1 LGRARRRRLSGWSR
15 ERRRMFAKQNASTG
29 LLDANASI
37 DRCSGCGADVSL
49 LPPTAALS
57 ARPCLCTR
65 CGSVY
70 FARHGEGD
78 ESFCDMGIRPVSYA
92 EVQRAINLNVEP
104 SSNRI
109 RRSHVERLV
118 KCMSMKQYGGVDA
131 RREKRYPV
139 AAPVTIVPL
148 GPDFRVVGKPFRAM
162 TTNISSGG
170 SALIHAAPILDPFLA
185 LDFAVAGVKLSPAIL
200 EVLRVRQLAMASEVA
215 GRLVCR
221 ILAD

>member
-1 LGRARRRRLSGWSR
+1 
-15 ERRRMFAKQNASTG
+15 MFAKRNAG
-29 LLDANASI
+29 ADLLEPAVSI

-49 LPPTAALS
+49 APPTPALS
-57 ARPCLCTR
+57 ARPWLCTR

-70 FARHGEGD
+70 FARHGAGEED
-78 ESFCDMGIRPVSYA
+78 YCDMGIRPVSYG

-104 SSNRI
+104 PSSRI
-109 RRSHVERLV
+109 RRGDVERLV

-170 SALIHAAPILDPFLA
+170 SALIHSAPILEPFLA

-200 EVLRVRQLAMASEVA
+200 EVLRVRQLALASEVA

-221 ILAD
+221 VLAD

>member
-1 LGRARRRRLSGWSR
+1 
-15 ERRRMFAKQNASTG
+15 M
-29 LLDANASI
+29 
-37 DRCSGCGADVSL
+37 
-49 LPPTAALS
+49 PPTAALS
-57 ARPCLCTR
+57 ARPWLCTR

-70 FARHGEGD
+70 FARHDGGD
-78 ESFCDMGIRPVSYA
+78 EDSCELGVRPVSYG

-104 SSNRI
+104 PSSRV
-109 RRSHVERLV
+109 RRGDVERLV
-118 KCMSMKQYGGVDA
+118 KCMTMKQYGGVDA

-170 SALIHAAPILDPFLA
+170 SALIHSSPILEPFLA
-185 LDFAVAGVKLSPAIL
+185 LDFAAAGVKLSPAIL
-200 EVLRVRQLAMASEVA
+200 EVTRIRQLALASEIA

-221 ILAD
+221 ILAE

>member
-1 LGRARRRRLSGWSR
+1 
-15 ERRRMFAKQNASTG
+15 MFAKRNAG
-29 LLDANASI
+29 IALLDLPASI
-37 DRCSGCGADVSL
+37 DRCSGCGADVAL
-49 LPPTAALS
+49 MPPTPALS
-57 ARPCLCTR
+57 ARPWLCTR
-65 CGSVY
+65 CGSVF
-70 FARHGEGD
+70 FARQDGESERAD
-78 ESFCDMGIRPVSYA
+78 ESGVRQVSYA

-104 SSNRI
+104 ASSRV
-109 RRSHVERLV
+109 RRVDVERLV

-162 TTNISSGG
+162 TTNISSSG
-170 SALIHAAPILDPFLA
+170 SALIHSGPILEPFLA
-185 LDFAVAGVKLSPAIL
+185 LDFAAAGVKLSPAIL
-200 EVLRVRQLAMASEVA
+200 QVLRVRQLALASEIA